1 MCILNPSFII
11 SEHRNVS
18 IFDGRDACS
27 DNQWTVVEFDID
39 TDDGKA
45 TTDKMIN
52 SNSSPEM
59 LTHIIPN
66 LKPYTQYALYIKTY
80 TLAIATR
87 GAQSDIIYFKTKP
100 SSE

>member
-1 MCILNPSFII
+1 MTSIFSNIT

-27 DNQWTVVEFDID
+27 DNEWTVVEYDID

-52 SNSSPEM
+52 ANLNGPEM

>member
-1 MCILNPSFII
+1 
-11 SEHRNVS
+11 
-18 IFDGRDACS
+18 
-27 DNQWTVVEFDID
+27 
-39 TDDGKA
+39 
-45 TTDKMIN
+45 MIN
-52 SNSSPEM
+52 ANLNGPEM

-100 SSE
+100 SS